1 LSITSW
7 SFAGFVL
14 LVLVL
19 YYLLPAQAQIPLLL
33 VGSYA
38 FCLLLGVEFVI
49 VLVLLTL
56 AGFWIGRRLEHR
68 DDSARPWLWTGIAL
82 NLLALAFFKYADF
95 FVPRLTAFLTYI
107 GLPASVGGLQILL
120 PIGLSYYT
128 LQSISYLVDVYQ
140 GKSVPT
146 ADLVGFALYMAYF
159 PRLVAGPIERAG
171 EFLGQL
177 ARPRIVDNGV
187 VTRSLSLILI
197 GLVRKLVV
205 ADVLA
210 SLIPAQAFRAPAQ
223 YSAPQLAGWLVALV
237 FSIYNDFAGYTSLV
251 RGVSGLFGIELS
263 SNFNLPFFSRSFAEL
278 WTRWHITLSQ
288 WLRDYIYYPISR
300 RMLRRDP
307 SGEAAAT
314 LFLPPL
320 ATMLAS
326 GLWHGAYLGMLTWG
340 AVNGVFMGVER
351 AISLARPSLPL
362 DRQPAWRQWAGRVLV
377 FTLVTL
383 SLVPFRTSPGT
394 SLQFFR
400 QLLTWKAAVVP
411 DWRLLIPIGLGSF
424 IDWSQFLGQDELAFL
439 RWPRWAQAGL
449 LALAVLCLFLVSW
462 VDIGAPFIYQE
473 F

>member
-1 LSITSW
+1 MNITSW

-14 LVLVL
+14 FVLVL
-19 YYLLPAQAQIPLLL
+19 YYLLPARAQVPLLL

-38 FCLLLGVEFVI
+38 FCFLLGVEFL
-49 VLVLLTL
+49 LVLLALTL
-56 AGFWIGRRLEHR
+56 GGFWIARRLERR
-68 DDSARPWLWTGIAL
+68 DPSRRAWLWTGIGL

-95 FVPRLTAFLTYI
+95 FVPRVAAFLVYI
-107 GLPASVGGLQILL
+107 GLPKSVGGLELLL

-140 GKSVPT
+140 GKIVPT
-146 ADLVGFALYMAYF
+146 ADLLGFALYMGYF
-159 PRLVAGPIERAG
+159 PRLVSGPIERAG
-171 EFLGQL
+171 AFLEQL
-177 ARPRIVDNGV
+177 ARPRTVDNGT
-187 VTRSLSLILI
+187 VTRSLTLIFV
-197 GLVRKLVV
+197 GLVRKIVV
-205 ADVLA
+205 ADILA
-210 SLIPAQAFRAPAQ
+210 ALIPPQVFQAPNQ
-223 YSAPQLAGWLVALV
+223 YTAPQLAAYLVATV
-237 FSIYNDFAGYTSLV
+237 FTIYNDFAGYTSLV

-307 SGEAAAT
+307 SGAAAAT

-320 ATMLAS
+320 ATMVAS

-340 AVNGVFMGVER
+340 AINGVYVGVER
-351 AISLARPSLPL
+351 AISLARPSLPME
-362 DRQPAWRQWAGRVLV
+362 RQPVWRQWAGRVLV

-383 SLVPFRTSPGT
+383 SLVPFRTSLGA

-400 QLLTWKAAVVP
+400 QLVTWKAAVAP
-411 DWRLLIPIGLGSF
+411 DGRLLIPVAIGSF
-424 IDWSQFLGQDELAFL
+424 IDWSQFLGRDELAFL
-439 RWPRWAQAGL
+439 RWPRWVQAGVI
-449 LALAVLCLFLVSW
+449 ALAVLCLFLVSRI
-462 VDIGAPFIYQE
+462 DLGAPFIYQE